1 MPIEELLF
9 KDKPLASVSTLGIGG
24 PARFFLEV
32 KNIPDLEEAFAWA
45 KKEKMPVFILGRGS
59 NSLFDD
65 RGFDGLV
72 IQNRIDF
79 CENTAGKVVVGAGY
93 NFSLLG
99 VQTARQGYSG
109 LEFASGI
116 PGTVGGAVFMNAGAN
131 GGETFDCLKEVLFFD
146 AETMQKKSFSKEALT
161 FGYRTSS
168 FQTLKG
174 CILSAEFHLS
184 LNPEARKLQLSIVD
198 YRLKTQPYKDK
209 SIGCIFRN
217 PSKQLSAGALIDKCC
232 LKGKSVGAAGVSPM
246 HANFIVNQGGAK
258 ASDVEAL
265 IELVQKQVFEETGI
279 HLEPEVRRIPW
290 R

>member
-146 AETMQKKSFSKEALT
+146 AETMQKNAPPIRRYGATSTSLYYLFVGESVCRTHDTATQTNPGAIVCKDQPVRQGSKA
-161 FGYRTSS
+161 
-168 FQTLKG
+168 
-174 CILSAEFHLS
+174 
-184 LNPEARKLQLSIVD
+184 
-198 YRLKTQPYKDK
+198 
-209 SIGCIFRN
+209 
-217 PSKQLSAGALIDKCC
+217 
-232 LKGKSVGAAGVSPM
+232 
-246 HANFIVNQGGAK
+246 
-258 ASDVEAL
+258 
-265 IELVQKQVFEETGI
+265 
-279 HLEPEVRRIPW
+279 
-290 R
+290 